1 MFLRVVAGAVIP
13 LAQWRYFSGMRVKTS
28 VTLPDSLLAEID
40 RRDGNR
46 SAFLERAA
54 VAFLARAT
62 KDERDAKD
70 AAILEQIGQ
79 QWNEESDALEY
90 QGLPE

>member
-1 MFLRVVAGAVIP
+1 MIP
-13 LAQWRYFSGMRVKTS
+13 LARWWYFSGMRVKTS

-54 VAFLARAT
+54 
-62 KDERDAKD
+62 KD

-90 QGLPE
+90 QGLSE

>member
-1 MFLRVVAGAVIP
+1 
-13 LAQWRYFSGMRVKTS
+13 MRVNTS

-40 RRDGNR
+40 RRDSNR